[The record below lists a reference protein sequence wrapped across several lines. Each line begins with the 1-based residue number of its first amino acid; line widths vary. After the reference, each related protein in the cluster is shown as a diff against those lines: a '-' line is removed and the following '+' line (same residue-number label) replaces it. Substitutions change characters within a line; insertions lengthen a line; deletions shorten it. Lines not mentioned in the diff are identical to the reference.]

1 MKKNIL
7 IISLIA
13 VFILGSFTFA
23 FASLLP
29 QRDNILFSETVLF
42 GDPKA
47 AEGLFLNYRNHY
59 EYHLFWD
66 TAWTIG
72 TPADTAVTDY
82 RFTAKEDRE
91 EPNMEPAIT
100 LESHD
105 FNRYE
110 VDGKPSGLKK
120 AFDELAET
128 AKPDA
133 ENIRQIHIANYYQ
146 YYPISGTLNL
156 PGLKEIKWDDTY
168 YAVLK
173 QTNLDDE
180 YKHIIDTMKVFQD
193 YFKIPVL
200 PNDTMEIQVR
210 VNSQGDVTSTR
221 TGYGTDTLYS
231 IETESVV
238 TEDTC
243 YFTFGTRSWDG
254 QFVDTSQIPG
264 GYGIYA
270 LPYSAD
276 SIQPEN
282 LSMVYPLDPKAQ
294 VIRMELNHDESSMFL
309 FTSEPDGYYF
319 TEIEMDSMRTLQR
332 LCINDPY
339 LIYDDMMHV
348 TDDYF
353 AFYGVD
359 NNDVRGFRIFS
370 RGADG
375 KFQFDFLIPS
385 PTDKEREFF
394 NFYSEATFAYDGK
407 RAALTGTAV
416 STSIWSSAFTVAVYD
431 KTGMLYCGEYN
442 TGQNCRESSQ
452 GRYDCVPV
460 ANQLAEIS
468 WN

>member
-29 QRDNILFSETVLF
+29 QRDNIQFSETVLF

-47 AEGLFLNYRNHY
+47 AAGLILNYRNHY
-59 EYHLFWD
+59 DYHLFWD
-66 TAWTIG
+66 TTWIIG
-72 TPADTAVTDY
+72 TPADTAVADY

-105 FNRYE
+105 FNQYE

-128 AKPDA
+128 ANPDA
-133 ENIRQIHIANYYQ
+133 ENIRQIHIADYYQ

-156 PGLKEIKWDDTY
+156 PGLEKIKWNDTY
-168 YAVLK
+168 SAVLR
-173 QTNLDDE
+173 QTNLDEE

-193 YFKIPVL
+193 YFKIPVRS
-200 PNDTMEIQVR
+200 NDTMEIQVR

-254 QFVDTSQIPG
+254 QYVDTSQIPG

-270 LPYSAD
+270 LPYSKDGALLD
-276 SIQPEN
+276 QMST
-282 LSMVYPLDPKAQ
+282 VYPLDPKTQ
-294 VIRMELNHDESSMFL
+294 IESMKLSSDQSRLFL
-309 FTSEPDGYYF
+309 FTEETDGYYF
-319 TEIEMDSMRTLQR
+319 TEIKLETMETIQKLNLNVNGFLGHML
-332 LCINDPY
+332 
-339 LIYDDMMHV
+339 HV

-353 AFYGVD
+353 AFCGTDSSDASGY
-359 NNDVRGFRIFS
+359 RIFS
-370 RGADG
+370 RGESG
-375 KFQFDFLIPS
+375 QFKFDFLLPS
-385 PTDKEREFF
+385 PKGEERDYF
-394 NFYSEATFAYDGK
+394 NFYSEAAFAYDGE

-416 STSIWSSAFTVAVYD
+416 STSHWGSAFTVAVYD

-468 WN
+468 WS

>member
-1 MKKNIL
+1 MKKNLL
-7 IISLIA
+7 IICLLA
-13 VFILGSFTFA
+13 AFILGSFGFTFA
-23 FASLLP
+23 ALVP
-29 QRDNILFSETVLF
+29 QRDNVQFSETVLY
-42 GDPKA
+42 GNPEA
-47 AEGLFLNYRNHY
+47 AEGLTLRYQNHY
-59 EYHLFWD
+59 DYHLFWD
-66 TAWTIG
+66 TTWTIG

-82 RFTAKEDRE
+82 RFSARRDRDSDIPE
-91 EPNMEPAIT
+91 HAIQ
-100 LESHD
+100 LETNGFATHTSGD
-105 FNRYE
+105 EVTGLQNAFN
-110 VDGKPSGLKK
+110 
-120 AFDELAET
+120 ELAET
-128 AKPDA
+128 AKPDK
-133 ENIRQIHIANYYQ
+133 ENIRSIYLADYYQ
-146 YYPISGTLNL
+146 YYPLEVTMNL
-156 PGLKEIKWDDTY
+156 PGMEEIHWDESY
-168 YAVLK
+168 YALAE
-173 QTNLDDE
+173 QE
-180 YKHIIDTMKVFQD
+180 KVKGDRSKDYIRIPFQEF
-193 YFKIPVL
+193 FKIPVF
-200 PNDTMEIQVR
+200 PQDMVEIQVY
-210 VNSQGDVTSTR
+210 VNGDGNVTSTS
-221 TGYGTDTLYS
+221 TGHGSDTFSL
-231 IETESVV
+231 IETESVLA
-238 TEDTC
+238 ENSC
-243 YFTFGTRSWDG
+243 YFTFTTRTWNG
-254 QFVDTSQIPG
+254 QYLDTSLIPG
-264 GYGIYA
+264 GFGIYA

-431 KTGMLYCGEYN
+431 ETGMLYCGEYN
-442 TGQNCRESSQ
+442 TGQNCRSSSY
-452 GRYDCVPV
+452 GNYDCVP
-460 ANQLAEIS
+460 ASNQLAELS
-468 WN
+468 WS

>member
-29 QRDNILFSETVLF
+29 QRDNIQFSETVLF
-42 GDPKA
+42 GDQKA
-47 AEGLFLNYRNHY
+47 AEGLTLNYRNHCD
-59 EYHLFWD
+59 YHLFWD
-66 TAWTIG
+66 TTWIIG
-72 TPADTAVTDY
+72 TPADTAVADY

-105 FNRYE
+105 FNQYE
-110 VDGKPSGLKK
+110 VNGKPSGLKK
-120 AFDELAET
+120 AFEELAET
-128 AKPDA
+128 AKTDA
-133 ENIRQIHIANYYQ
+133 ENIRQIHVADYYQ

-156 PGLKEIKWDDTY
+156 PGLKEVKWDDTY

-173 QTNLDDE
+173 QTNLDEE
-180 YKHIIDTMKVFQD
+180 YKHIIDTMNAFQD

-200 PNDTMEIQVR
+200 SNDTMEIQVR

-243 YFTFGTRSWDG
+243 YFTFGTRSRNG
-254 QFVDTSQIPG
+254 QYVDTSLIPG

-270 LPYSAD
+270 LPFSKDGVLLDQMSTA
-276 SIQPEN
+276 
-282 LSMVYPLDPKAQ
+282 YPLNPSTQ
-294 VIRMELNHDESSMFL
+294 IESMKLSSDHSHLLL
-309 FTSEPDGYYF
+309 FTEETDGYYF
-319 TEIEMDSMRTLQR
+319 TEIKLETMEIIQKLNLNVNTFYGHML
-332 LCINDPY
+332 
-339 LIYDDMMHV
+339 HV

-353 AFYGVD
+353 AFYGSD
-359 NNDVRGFRIFS
+359 SSDVSGYRVFS
-370 RGADG
+370 RDESG
-375 KFQFDFLIPS
+375 QFKYDFLIPS
-385 PTDKEREFF
+385 PKGEERDYF
-394 NFYSEATFAYDGK
+394 NFYSEATFAYDGE

-416 STSIWSSAFTVAVYD
+416 STSHWSSAFTVAVYD

-452 GRYDCVPV
+452 GRYDCVPA